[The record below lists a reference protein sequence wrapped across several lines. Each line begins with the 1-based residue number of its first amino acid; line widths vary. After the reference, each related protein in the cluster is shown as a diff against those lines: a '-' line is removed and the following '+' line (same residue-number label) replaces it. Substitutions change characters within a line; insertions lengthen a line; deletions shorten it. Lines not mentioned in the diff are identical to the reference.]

1 MTPAHK
7 LTRRSIAFAV
17 VAALLTA
24 APGCM
29 QMKTQRVTLE
39 HRDSVVQ
46 PEPVGQA
53 IVAAPSNS
61 ATDPGEAPG
70 R

>member
-1 MTPAHK
+1 MTPAPK
-7 LTRRSIAFAV
+7 PTRQSLAFVV
-17 VAALLTA
+17 VAALVTV

-46 PEPVGQA
+46 PEPAGPAV
-53 IVAAPSNS
+53 VAAPSSS